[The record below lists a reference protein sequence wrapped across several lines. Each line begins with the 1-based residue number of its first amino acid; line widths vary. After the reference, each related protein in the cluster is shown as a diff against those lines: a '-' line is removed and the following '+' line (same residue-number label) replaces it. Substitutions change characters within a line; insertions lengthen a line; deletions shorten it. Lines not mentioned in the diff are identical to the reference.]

1 LPSHKYWIAFHLSPK
16 TITLAL
22 PFCHICLKA
31 EKPKNPAYPES
42 LNSLGDHIRKRRLD
56 LKLLQK
62 EVAKRLEV
70 DTTTITNWELNRT
83 SPSLPFIPRIIE
95 FLGYVPTE
103 MSPSN
108 PGELIAFSR
117 KLLGMSQERLAQQL
131 EIDPGTLGRWEK
143 GKNRPSLQNW
153 KKLRAVFLSIA
164 WLNMAEIPPSKT

>member
-83 SPSLPFIPRIIE
+83 SPSLPFLPRIIE
-95 FLGYVPTE
+95 FLGYVPLSILPE
-103 MSPSN
+103 K
-108 PGELIAFSR
+108 PGEKIAFYR
-117 KLLGMSQERLAQQL
+117 KMAGLNQEELARQLG
-131 EIDPGTLGRWEK
+131 IDPTTLWRWEK
-143 GKNRPSLQNW
+143 GKSQPS
-153 KKLRAVFLSIA
+153 KKLLEQLIG
-164 WLNMAEIPPSKT
+164 LL

>member
-1 LPSHKYWIAFHLSPK
+1 
-16 TITLAL
+16 
-22 PFCHICLKA
+22 
-31 EKPKNPAYPES
+31 
-42 LNSLGDHIRKRRLD
+42 
-56 LKLLQK
+56 
-62 EVAKRLEV
+62 LEV